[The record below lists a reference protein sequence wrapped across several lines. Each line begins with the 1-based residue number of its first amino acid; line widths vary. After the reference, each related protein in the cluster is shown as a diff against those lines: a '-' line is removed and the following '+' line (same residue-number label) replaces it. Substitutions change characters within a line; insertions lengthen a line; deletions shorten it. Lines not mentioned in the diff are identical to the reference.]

1 MIKHL
6 NKLKKYIGL
15 IVFTF
20 LFFLAIVSATFAK
33 VNYDKTAIDTELIE
47 KTLYKS
53 ASRIETL
60 SFNNVNKMHY
70 LIIGNSIT
78 KHGINS
84 DWPIERGMAA
94 TENDKDYVH
103 VLEKL
108 FKADGISDV
117 KYTIEPYN
125 TTSIKAAKEFAQTNL
140 KTISGHSLD
149 LIILQI
155 GENIINDAP
164 LSDYLEVV
172 KEMITDLKEQV
183 PRAEIFFIDSMFKNP
198 INSDALS
205 NLVDSMGAVFVPID
219 KIKEDGSYRSYIGD
233 TIYDNEG
240 NAHKVINNDVAFHPN
255 DKGHEYIANQIHNY
269 YIDNIILKKQ
279 SENNGRTEIAINN
292 VPKND
297 YLNSVENLGDTSR
310 VGKFLKRARAGEN
323 LTVLGFGGSITAG
336 AGLISTKEDISYG
349 KKVTNWLEQK
359 YPQSN
364 FKYINAG
371 LSGTNLTYSV
381 FRVKEDVLKYNPDLV
396 ILDYSV
402 NTRGDTDVKNLYS
415 SIVSQIN
422 KANEETAMINIH
434 FTETEL
440 EERPGIIDYSS
451 KKGSATNQEISEA
464 VVDFDLPSISYY
476 SFINDKIEKNII
488 TKNDIFQDY
497 VHPTENGHLI
507 AANLITNLLGY
518 IDMIYQG
525 KEAIIKPMKK
535 LASDPYANYEYIT
548 FEGNGGGKSKERGR
562 LYFGKHIV
570 EGNSIAYKGW
580 MSYPTEKT
588 GLLDFDIVDAKKV
601 VIGFQFTNAEGES
614 ITFAK
619 MDKNGKI
626 DKLGEAVAP
635 EVGLFSTV
643 TYKDVGDYLGIMTDL
658 PKGYV
663 VIYGIGI
670 LK

>member
-1 MIKHL
+1 MIKIL
-6 NKLKKYIGL
+6 NKSTKYLVITMFAL
-15 IVFTF
+15 I
-20 LFFLAIVSATFAK
+20 FFAVSS
-33 VNYDKTAIDTELIE
+33 
-47 KTLYKS
+47 S
-53 ASRIETL
+53 ASAMVIEESSNQSSMLNL
-60 SFNNVNKMHY
+60 SKINKMHY

-108 FKADGISDV
+108 FKVDGISDV
-117 KYTIEPYN
+117 KYTIEPYR

-155 GENIINDAP
+155 GENIIDDAP

-172 KEMITDLKEQV
+172 KEMIADLKKQV

-205 NLVDSMGAVFVPID
+205 NLVNSMGAIFVPID
-219 KIKEDGSYRSYIGD
+219 KIKEDSSYRSYIGD

-240 NAHKVINNDVAFHPN
+240 NAHEVINNDVAFHPN

-269 YIDNIILKKQ
+269 YIDKIILKKQ

-292 VPKND
+292 VPRND
-297 YLNSVENLGDTSR
+297 YLNSVENLGDASR

-336 AGLISTKEDISYG
+336 AGLIYSSEDLSYG
-349 KKVTNWLEQK
+349 RRVTNWLKQK

-364 FKYINAG
+364 FKYVNAG

-402 NTRGDTDVKNLYS
+402 NTRGDDDVKNLYS

-422 KANEETAMINIH
+422 QANEETAMINIH

-464 VVDFDLPSISYY
+464 VVYFDLPSISYY

-488 TKNDIFQDY
+488 TKKDIFQDY

-548 FEGNGGGKSKERGR
+548 FDGNGGGLSKERGHS
-562 LYFGKHIV
+562 YFARYLV
-570 EGNSIAYKGW
+570 EGDLVAYKGW
-580 MSYPTEKT
+580 ISVPTKEN
-588 GLLDFDIVDAKKV
+588 GLVDFDIVDGKKV
-601 VIGFQFTNAEGES
+601 VIGFQFTDAEGES

-619 MDKNGKI
+619 IDGNGNVS
-626 DKLGEAVAP
+626 KLGDTTAP
-635 EVGLFSTV
+635 KIGLFTTV
-643 TYKDVGDYLGIMTDL
+643 TYQNVGNYLGIMAAL
-658 PKGYV
+658 PKGHV